1 MLNELWYEHSKMVF
15 PKGLGGKEING
26 VCVTTLDAK
35 VARCIASYIKSGN
48 CQLTISHYQL
58 LEASK
63 ANLESILR
71 YLDAE
76 SLEYFRRLHK
86 ICSLV
91 TAEASVT

>member
-15 PKGLGGKEING
+15 PKGLCGKEING

-35 VARCIASYIKSGN
+35 VAGCIDSYVKSGN
-48 CQLTISHYQL
+48 GQLTITHYQL

-63 ANLESILR
+63 GNLESILK

>member
-1 MLNELWYEHSKMVF
+1 MLNELWYEHSKMAF
-15 PKGLGGKEING
+15 PKVLGGKEING

-35 VARCIASYIKSGN
+35 VAGCIDSYVKSGN
-48 CQLTISHYQL
+48 GQLTITHYQL

-63 ANLESILR
+63 GNLESILK